1 MEERLTSHYESLS
14 RAIRFVRM
22 ADMKAAPI
30 LALQVALVG
39 TLAARFDKLLSI
51 LTRGAFDLE
60 MAILLILLILYAA
73 LLIVVVSL
81 ASLVYMPRNP
91 KTGRSIIY
99 FEDIAAMRFDSFEKR
114 AKQMSPEKIEL
125 QLLDQVHRVSQIV
138 SSKMRYVR
146 WAFIL
151 SLPSIVLW
159 AALLA
164 WGSAA

>member
-1 MEERLTSHYESLS
+1 
-14 RAIRFVRM
+14 
-22 ADMKAAPI
+22 MKAAPI
-30 LALQVALVG
+30 LALQIALVG

-51 LTRGAFDLE
+51 LTGSAFGLE
-60 MAILLILLILYAA
+60 MAILLIAIILYAA
-73 LLIVVVSL
+73 NLIAVVLLG
-81 ASLVYMPRNP
+81 SLVYMPRNP
-91 KTGRSIIY
+91 KTGKSIIY
-99 FEDIAAMRFDSFEKR
+99 FEDIAAMRPDSFKEQ

-125 QLLDQVHRVSQIV
+125 QLLDQIYSVSQIV
-138 SSKMRYVR
+138 SVKMRYVR

>member
-22 ADMKAAPI
+22 ADMKATPI

-39 TLAARFDKLLSI
+39 TLAARFDKLLFI
-51 LTRGAFDLE
+51 LTKDSSDLE
-60 MAILLILLILYAA
+60 MAILLILLVLYAG
-73 LLIVVVSL
+73 LLITVVSL
-81 ASLVYMPRNP
+81 ASLVYIPRNP

-99 FEDIAAMRFDSFEKR
+99 FEDIADMRLDSFEEQ

-125 QLLDQVHRVSQIV
+125 QLLDQIHRVSQIV
-138 SSKMRYVR
+138 STKMRYVR

>member
-1 MEERLTSHYESLS
+1 
-14 RAIRFVRM
+14 
-22 ADMKAAPI
+22 MKAATI

-51 LTRGAFDLE
+51 LVADAFDLE
-60 MAILLILLILYAA
+60 MAILLTVLILYTVV
-73 LLIVVVSL
+73 LIAVVSL

-91 KTGRSIIY
+91 NTGRSIIY
-99 FEDIAAMRFDSFEKR
+99 FEDIATMRFDFFEKQ

-125 QLLDQVHRVSQIV
+125 QLLDQIHRVSQIV
-138 SSKMRYVR
+138 SAKMRYVR

-151 SLPSIVLW
+151 SLPSIILW

>member
-1 MEERLTSHYESLS
+1 MEERLTSHYESMS
-14 RAIRFVRM
+14 RAIRFVRI

-30 LALQVALVG
+30 LALQIALVG

-51 LTRGAFDLE
+51 FTREPFDLE
-60 MAILLILLILYAA
+60 IAMLLILLFLYVGNLITVA
-73 LLIVVVSL
+73 LL
-81 ASLVYMPRNP
+81 ASLVYIPRNP

-99 FEDIAAMRFDSFEKR
+99 FEDIAAMRFDSFEEQ
-114 AKQMSPEKIEL
+114 AKQMSPEYIEL
-125 QLLDQVHRVSQIV
+125 QLIDQIHSVSRIV
-138 SSKMRYVR
+138 STKMRYVR

-151 SLPSIVLW
+151 SLPSIILW